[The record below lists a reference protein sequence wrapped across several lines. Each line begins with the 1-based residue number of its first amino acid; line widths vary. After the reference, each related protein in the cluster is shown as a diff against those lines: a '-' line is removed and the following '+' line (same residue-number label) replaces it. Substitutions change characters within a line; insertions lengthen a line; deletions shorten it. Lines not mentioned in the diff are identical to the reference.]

1 MREAEFRMD
10 RLGCTTFESGP
21 LSAESS
27 KVGVEEDVSRPAN
40 CTDRAVNPCG
50 ARMRPGQVAAFLAG
64 SLLLILT
71 MLGAPAVAS
80 ARVAIGISVSFGPP
94 VLPYYNQPLCP
105 APGYIWTPGY
115 WAWAEDS
122 GYYWVPGAWVRPPFI
137 GALWTPGYWD
147 YDDDAYRWRPG
158 YWGRSVG
165 YYGGIDY
172 GYGYTG
178 RGYYGG
184 YWNHDRFYYNR
195 SVNRIDS
202 RYIRHSYDRR
212 VDDHFRDRRESY
224 RGGPGRTFDRA
235 GRRPEDFRGSRN
247 ERQNRAANGRGFQS
261 FSAPRHSGP
270 YARREMRAPQQ
281 QRSERATYRNSSRG
295 GFQRSQHQARPR
307 EARGSAGHAAPERH
321 GSSQRHAERG
331 GGNGHG
337 RGGERR

>member
-1 MREAEFRMD
+1 MRENEFRMD
-10 RLGCTTFESGP
+10 TFGCTPFNSGE
-21 LSAESS
+21 LSAEVS
-27 KVGVEEDVSRPAN
+27 KVGVEEDAPEPAY
-40 CTDRAVNPCG
+40 CTHRAANPGG
-50 ARMRPGQVAAFLAG
+50 ARMRPGRIAAILAG

-71 MLGAPAVAS
+71 MLGAPSVAS

-94 VLPYYNQPLCP
+94 VLPYYTQPLCP

-115 WAWAEDS
+115 WAWDAGS

-147 YDDDAYRWRPG
+147 YDDDAYRWHPG

-178 RGYYGG
+178 HGYHGG
-184 YWNHDRFYYNR
+184 YWNRDRFYYNR

-202 RYIRHSYDRR
+202 RYIRHFYDRR

-224 RGGPGRTFDRA
+224 HGGPGRTFDRA
-235 GRRPEDFRGSRN
+235 GRRPEDFRGPRN
-247 ERQNRAANGRGFQS
+247 ERQSRAANGRGFQS
-261 FSAPRHSGP
+261 FAAPRHSTP
-270 YARREMRAPQQ
+270 HARREMRAPQQ
-281 QRSERATYRNSSRG
+281 RAERATYRNSSRG
-295 GFQRSQHQARPR
+295 GFR
-307 EARGSAGHAAPERH
+307 GHAAPGRH
-321 GSSQRHAERG
+321 ESSQRHAERG

-337 RGGERR
+337 RGRERR